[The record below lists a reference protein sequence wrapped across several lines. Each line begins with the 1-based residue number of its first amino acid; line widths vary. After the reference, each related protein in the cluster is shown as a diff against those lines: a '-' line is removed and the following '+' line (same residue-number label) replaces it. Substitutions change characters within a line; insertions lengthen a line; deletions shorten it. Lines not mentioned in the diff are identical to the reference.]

1 MENPWPDITHLVLF
15 FLLLCVHRGISG
27 HIPQM
32 VTEENH
38 TNHQGS
44 QLPSVPPATVMQ
56 TVLQPQAPGFDD
68 VCPVEIRVARN
79 TIASAV
85 ENSSVA
91 LHCPVKHCEPRPA
104 VTWCKLWSPA
114 HCVTVNATDNIKM
127 QWKYSETEPN
137 TGTSDLIFT
146 RVSMGD
152 AGQYRCGV
160 YGTVTIVSHHINVSV
175 TDQPQ
180 DGNESSANTREPKT
194 KNPFPDH
201 PHLYIYAGIATLVV
215 IVLLISFF
223 SKRGC
228 QGECCTCSC
237 SITLYS
243 SFSLAIL
250 HVLNAIFFFY
260 LFLSG
265 SNHSTKAEDAGI
277 QYSVILRT
285 HQASPR
291 PSISDQSHNLYANP
305 VRISGNDVHDKHP
318 NRKTSR
324 KKQEASSEAPPT
336 RGSVPGQVAV
346 EMDSSSAHDDM
357 DPNTIVYA
365 TLNYRAMGRDQS
377 RVCVQPPV
385 EEHSEY
391 ASIRVQ

>member
-180 DGNESSANTREPKT
+180 DGNESSANTTGEPKT

-228 QGECCTCSC
+228 Q
-237 SITLYS
+237 
-243 SFSLAIL
+243 
-250 HVLNAIFFFY
+250 
-260 LFLSG
+260 G

>member
-15 FLLLCVHRGISG
+15 FLLLCVHRGIS
-27 HIPQM
+27 
-32 VTEENH
+32 
-38 TNHQGS
+38 
-44 QLPSVPPATVMQ
+44 
-56 TVLQPQAPGFDD
+56 GFDD

-180 DGNESSANTREPKT
+180 DGNESSANTTGEPKT